1 MIVFPTLLV
10 ISATA
15 ALGLVLVLLHGL
27 RRPRLLRF
35 AGPLHGGLGFC
46 GLVLLLVALR
56 GPARGV
62 AYGAGGFGT
71 MAAVLLGCAIL
82 AGLLVLRMRLRSR
95 DPMMAIGLHATL
107 AIFGLILL
115 AAYATMPA

>member
-1 MIVFPTLLV
+1 MVLPSLLV

-15 ALGLVLVLLHGL
+15 ALGFVLALLHGL
-27 RRPRLLRF
+27 HRTRGLRV
-35 AGPLHGGLGFC
+35 AGPLHGILGAC
-46 GLVLLLVALR
+46 GLVLLLFALR

-82 AGLLVLRMRLRSR
+82 AGLFVARARLRAR
-95 DPMMAIGLHATL
+95 DPMVAIGLHATL
-107 AIFGLILL
+107 AIFGLVLL
-115 AAYATMPA
+115 AAYASIPA

>member
-1 MIVFPTLLV
+1 M
-10 ISATA
+10 
-15 ALGLVLVLLHGL
+15 LLHGL

-35 AGPLHGGLGFC
+35 AGPLHGSLGFC

-71 MAAVLLGCAIL
+71 MAAILLGCAIL
-82 AGLLVLRMRLRSR
+82 AGLLVARVRVRNR

>member
-1 MIVFPTLLV
+1 
-10 ISATA
+10 
-15 ALGLVLVLLHGL
+15 LHGS
-27 RRPRLLRF
+27 
-35 AGPLHGGLGFC
+35 LGAC

-82 AGLLVLRMRLRSR
+82 AGLIVLRVRLRSR

-107 AIFGLILL
+107 AIFGLALL
-115 AAYATMPA
+115 AAYAAMPA